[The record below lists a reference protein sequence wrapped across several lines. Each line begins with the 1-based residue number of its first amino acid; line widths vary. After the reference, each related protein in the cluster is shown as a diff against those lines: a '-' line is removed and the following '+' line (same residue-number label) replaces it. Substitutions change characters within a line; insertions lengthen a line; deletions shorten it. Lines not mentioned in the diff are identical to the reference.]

1 MLLGGC
7 AVQRAPVAAAAP
19 AAVLPAYPLERVDGE
34 RVPSLY
40 AVVAGSVAVVDLWAT
55 WCTACQRERP
65 KLERLYAAFG
75 ERGLRVIGVDVGETP
90 STVRAYLAENRSSYP
105 IYLDPEFR
113 TADALGDHQLP
124 SILVVDKNGR
134 IARRASSLD
143 EETLS
148 EVKAL
153 LTLAPPGGANVQS
166 K

>member
-1 MLLGGC
+1 
-7 AVQRAPVAAAAP
+7 V
-19 AAVLPAYPLERVDGE
+19 RVDGQE
-34 RVPSLY
+34 GASLS
-40 AVVAGSVAVVDLWAT
+40 ALVAGSVAVVDLWAT

-90 STVRAYLAENRSSYP
+90 STVRTYLAENGSSYP

-113 TADALGDHQLP
+113 LADALGDSQLP

-134 IARRASSLD
+134 IARRATSLD

-148 EVKAL
+148 EIKAL
-153 LTLAPPGGANVQS
+153 LRAAL
-166 K
+166 

>member
-1 MLLGGC
+1 LRRCLGVCMLLGGC
-7 AVQRAPVAAAAP
+7 TVGAPPP
-19 AAVLPAYPLERVDGE
+19 ATALPVYPLERVDGQ
-34 RVPSLY
+34 RGPSLK

-90 STVRAYLAENRSSYP
+90 STVLAYLAENRSSYP

-113 TADALGDHQLP
+113 MADALGDNQLP
-124 SILVVDKNGR
+124 SILIVDRDGR
-134 IARRASSLD
+134 IARRTSSLD
-143 EETLS
+143 EKALN

-153 LTLAPPGGANVQS
+153 LGELVPR
-166 K
+166 